1 MFSQN
6 GFFSTYY
13 LYSMIPLFKKEQSVY
28 RLSLLVKFVYDFF
41 FQLQLEKPPLF
52 KGFGVNG
59 VVGVSVQLSAD
70 GDFEHVRE
78 SASTVVAIAKVD
90 VRLSMRNAKTN
101 NVPTLLKS
109 LIGLL
114 GSNPMNHLL
123 EELGMKKDFD
133 FLTNPLVSSYLF

>member
-1 MFSQN
+1 M
-6 GFFSTYY
+6 
-13 LYSMIPLFKKEQSVY
+13 
-28 RLSLLVKFVYDFF
+28 KFVSDFF

-90 VRLSMRNAKTN
+90 VRLSMRNVKTN
-101 NVPTLLKS
+101 NVPTLLKL

-114 GSNPMNHLL
+114 GSNPMNHQL

-133 FLTNPLVSSYLF
+133 FLTNPLVSSYLFKKRFNSELKCGKNCIMMYLLF

>member
-1 MFSQN
+1 M
-6 GFFSTYY
+6 Y
-13 LYSMIPLFKKEQSVY
+13 LHSIIPLFRKEQGVY
-28 RLSLLVKFVYDFF
+28 QLSLSLVKFVYDFF
-41 FQLQLEKPPLF
+41 SQLQLEKPPLF

-70 GDFEHVRE
+70 VDFEHVRE

-90 VRLSMRNAKTN
+90 VRLSMRNVKTN

>member
-1 MFSQN
+1 M
-6 GFFSTYY
+6 
-13 LYSMIPLFKKEQSVY
+13 
-28 RLSLLVKFVYDFF
+28 KFVYDFF

>member
-1 MFSQN
+1 M
-6 GFFSTYY
+6 
-13 LYSMIPLFKKEQSVY
+13 
-28 RLSLLVKFVYDFF
+28 
-41 FQLQLEKPPLF
+41 
-52 KGFGVNG
+52 
-59 VVGVSVQLSAD
+59 SVQLSAD

-133 FLTNPLVSSYLF
+133 FLTNPLVSSYLFKNRFNSELKCGKNCIMMYLLF

>member
-1 MFSQN
+1 M
-6 GFFSTYY
+6 
-13 LYSMIPLFKKEQSVY
+13 
-28 RLSLLVKFVYDFF
+28 KFVYDFF
-41 FQLQLEKPPLF
+41 SQLQLEKPPLF

-70 GDFEHVRE
+70 VDFEHVRE

-101 NVPTLLKS
+101 NVPTSLKS

>member
-1 MFSQN
+1 M
-6 GFFSTYY
+6 
-13 LYSMIPLFKKEQSVY
+13 
-28 RLSLLVKFVYDFF
+28 
-41 FQLQLEKPPLF
+41 QLEKPPLF

-90 VRLSMRNAKTN
+90 VRLSMRNVKTN
-101 NVPTLLKS
+101 NVPTLLKL

-114 GSNPMNHLL
+114 GSNPMNHQL

-133 FLTNPLVSSYLF
+133 FLTNPLVRSYLF